1 MKNNIFHNIDMHILK
16 YDLQYNILRYNILKY
31 IYNINMIFQG
41 NILIK
46 YIILYLYWIYEINNK
61 YNIKYIL
68 FLILKIKLY

>member
-46 YIILYLYWIYEINNK
+46 YIILYLY
-61 YNIKYIL
+61 
-68 FLILKIKLY
+68 